1 MVPLCENINYEDEKG
16 KTECINPRPQRR
28 YGFGKVYREK
38 KGRGRL
44 GEEEDKRQQGGDWRA
59 SKEGEEFLLI
69 LLLLKL

>member
-1 MVPLCENINYEDEKG
+1 MDEERSTG
-16 KTECINPRPQRR
+16 K
-28 YGFGKVYREK
+28 K

-44 GEEEDKRQQGGDWRA
+44 GEEEDKRQHGGDWRT